1 MHFYGSIQ
9 KVDAEQ
15 RMVYGYASTEAVDAH
30 GEVVLKSAVEDA
42 LADYMTFA
50 NIREMHQLSA
60 VGTTEEASIDEKGL
74 YIAAKVVDD
83 IAWEKVVS
91 GVYKGFSIGGK
102 VLARDSKDK
111 KIVTKL
117 FLGEISL
124 VDRPCNPEARFDIW
138 KAAAADPADPIA
150 KATAALDKIDAAVT
164 KVRQSDAGAEII
176 VKALRDRDDEI
187 ERLAKRVAEL
197 EALPA
202 PSKTAGSFISI
213 SKEQDV
219 GGAAALEKMAPSTDD
234 IAAALGAMSEE
245 ERAILLIKA
254 AQRLPRP
261 ATMRPTE

>member
-1 MHFYGSIQ
+1 MAKAKKTAESPLEPGDVKFTAKEGSSITL
-9 KVDAEQ
+9 KAGGAAIIKATEVTAPEA
-15 RMVYGYASTEAVDAH
+15 GANEAAATEA
-30 GEVVLKSAVEDA
+30 
-42 LADYMTFA
+42 
-50 NIREMHQLSA
+50 
-60 VGTTEEASIDEKGL
+60 
-74 YIAAKVVDD
+74 
-83 IAWEKVVS
+83 
-91 GVYKGFSIGGK
+91 
-102 VLARDSKDK
+102 
-111 KIVTKL
+111 
-117 FLGEISL
+117 
-124 VDRPCNPEARFDIW
+124 
-138 KAAAADPADPIA
+138 ADPIA

-219 GGAAALEKMAPSTDD
+219 GGAAALEKTAPSTDD

>member
-15 RMVYGYASTEAVDAH
+15 RMVFGYASTEAVDAQ

-60 VGTTEEASIDEKGL
+60 VGTTEEASIDDKGL

-83 IAWEKVVS
+83 IAWEKVVK
-91 GVYKGFSIGGK
+91 GVYRGFSVGGK

-111 KIVTKL
+111 KIITKIQL
-117 FLGEISL
+117 NEISL
-124 VDRPCNPEARFDIW
+124 VDRPSNPEARFDIW
-138 KAAAADPADPIA
+138 KAAVADPADPVTRA
-150 KATAALDKIDAAVT
+150 HAMLDAAEAAII
-164 KVRQSDAGAEII
+164 KVGQPDSSDAILKIIQAKDNEIDRLNKRIEELLAE
-176 VKALRDRDDEI
+176 
-187 ERLAKRVAEL
+187 
-197 EALPA
+197 PA
-202 PSKTAGSFISI
+202 PPKTVGSYGLIAV
-213 SKEQDV
+213 SKEADV
-219 GGAAALEKMAPSTDD
+219 SGAGFQKRQASEDD
-234 IAAALGAMSEE
+234 LVAALGGMSEE

-261 ATMRPTE
+261 VTMRPAE